1 MAQQSKAESFSAYL
15 GAWEQSKQ
23 NSTASSGMAPM
34 ALLQLLAAAEQK
46 QMTLTDLMTASG
58 MAFIDFGENLKTLKQ
73 SGYLTLSGSG
83 SDEIAKLTPL
93 GEDVSRLAGSK

>member
-23 NSTASSGMAPM
+23 NPPASSGTAMT
-34 ALLQLLAAAEQK
+34 LLQLLAAAEQK
-46 QMTLTDLMTASG
+46 QMKVNDLLAASG
-58 MAFIDFGENLKTLKQ
+58 MTITGLAESLTNLKQ

>member
-1 MAQQSKAESFSAYL
+1 MAQSKAESFSAYL
-15 GAWEQSKQ
+15 GAWEKSKS
-23 NSTASSGMAPM
+23 NPPASSAPM

-58 MAFIDFGENLKTLKQ
+58 MKFIDFGENLKTLKD

-83 SDEIAKLTPL
+83 SDEIAKLSPL

>member
-23 NSTASSGMAPM
+23 NSPASSGTPM
-34 ALLQLLAAAEQK
+34 TLLQLLAAAEQK
-46 QMTLTDLMTASG
+46 QMTLSDLMTASG
-58 MAFIDFGENLKTLKQ
+58 MTFIPFGENLKNLKD

-83 SDEIAKLTPL
+83 NDEIAKLTPL
-93 GEDVSRLAGSK
+93 GEDVSRLAASK

>member
-23 NSTASSGMAPM
+23 NSPASSVPAL

-46 QMTLTDLMTASG
+46 QMTLTDLMNASG
-58 MAFIDFGENLKTLKQ
+58 MEVIDFGENLKNLKE
-73 SGYLTLSGSG
+73 SGYLTLGGSG
-83 SDEIAKLTPL
+83 SDATAKLTPL

>member
-1 MAQQSKAESFSAYL
+1 MAQSKAESFSAYL

-23 NSTASSGMAPM
+23 NSPASSGI

-46 QMTLTDLMTASG
+46 QMTLTDLMNASG
-58 MAFIDFGENLKTLKQ
+58 MAFIDFGENLKNLKQ

-83 SDEIAKLTPL
+83 SAGIAKLTPL
-93 GEDVSRLAGSK
+93 GEDVARLAGSK

>member
-23 NSTASSGMAPM
+23 NSPASSVPAL

-46 QMTLTDLMTASG
+46 QMKVNDLMTASG
-58 MAFIDFGENLKTLKQ
+58 MAYIAFGENLKNLKD
-73 SGYLTLSGSG
+73 SGYLTLSGSV
-83 SDEIAKLTPL
+83 SNEIAKLTPL